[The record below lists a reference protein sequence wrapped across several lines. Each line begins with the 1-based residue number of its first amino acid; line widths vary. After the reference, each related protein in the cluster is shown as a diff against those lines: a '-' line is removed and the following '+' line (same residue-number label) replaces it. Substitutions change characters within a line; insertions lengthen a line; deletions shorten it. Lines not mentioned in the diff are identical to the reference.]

1 MINTF
6 GVIGG
11 DERMKYLAQSIAAD
25 GYPVCVCGLE
35 KLGTCRGA
43 AECDLPQLAAKSSVI
58 LLPLPATKDGLFLN
72 APYAEN
78 EIRLD
83 DDFARLFMHKT
94 VCGGM
99 LQRLTASSS
108 LWREIEPEDYY
119 RREEL
124 AVGNAIPTA
133 EGAVGIAI
141 REYPGTINGAKC
153 LITGFG
159 RIGKNLAI
167 ILRGMGAEVFCAAR
181 KKADLMQMRAFG
193 VQPLTYREI
202 SRRFDLIFNTVP
214 AKVLTSPVLMQQ
226 TRETLIIEL
235 ASAPGGID
243 AAAAH
248 ERGLRYIRA
257 PGLPAKYAPERAA
270 VILRDAVYAAAA
282 EPLPRLGLAVTGS
295 HCTFSRALEAFRPL
309 KRDYTL
315 VPILSGAAAGTDT
328 RFFAASAFRAEL
340 EAFCGREAVDTFV
353 KAEPLGT
360 AQRLDALLVA
370 PCTGNTL
377 AKLARGVTDT
387 AVTMACKAH
396 LRNGAPLILAIS
408 TNDGLSGSAES
419 IAALLQRKNVY
430 FVPFRQDAPHQ
441 KPFSLQSDFDL
452 LGETIKAAM
461 EGRQLQPVLL

>member
-1 MINTF
+1 MRFAITGTDARF
-6 GVIGG
+6 LPL
-11 DERMKYLAQSIAAD
+11 RKLLLAD
-25 GYPVCVCGLE
+25 GHEITDP
-35 KLGTCRGA
+35 A
-43 AECDLPQLAAKSSVI
+43 FADMVI
-58 LLPLPATKDGLFLN
+58 SPPWDPSAR
-72 APYAEN
+72 YA
-78 EIRLD
+78 
-83 DDFARLFMHKT
+83 
-94 VCGGM
+94 
-99 LQRLTASSS
+99 
-108 LWREIEPEDYY
+108 
-119 RREEL
+119 RREEYQI
-124 AVGNAIPTA
+124 ANARLTA
-133 EGAVGIAI
+133 EGAVALLRPETGLSGAHILLLGYGRIARLLARELQKAGALVTAAARSGEQRAWAEAEGIEALPLDALSGALDRFDVI
-141 REYPGTINGAKC
+141 IGTI
-153 LITGFG
+153 
-159 RIGKNLAI
+159 
-167 ILRGMGAEVFCAAR
+167 
-181 KKADLMQMRAFG
+181 
-193 VQPLTYREI
+193 
-202 SRRFDLIFNTVP
+202 P
-214 AKVLTSPVLMQQ
+214 APVLTEPLLALVQKDAL
-226 TRETLIIEL
+226 LLEL

-340 EAFCGREAVDTFV
+340 EAFCGREAVDTIV

>member
-1 MINTF
+1 MRFAITGTDARF
-6 GVIGG
+6 LPL
-11 DERMKYLAQSIAAD
+11 RKLLLAD
-25 GYPVCVCGLE
+25 GHEITDPAFADMVVPPPWDPSARYAHLE
-35 KLGTCRGA
+35 EYQIA
-43 AECDLPQLAAKSSVI
+43 
-58 LLPLPATKDGLFLN
+58 N
-72 APYAEN
+72 
-78 EIRLD
+78 
-83 DDFARLFMHKT
+83 ARL
-94 VCGGM
+94 
-99 LQRLTASSS
+99 
-108 LWREIEPEDYY
+108 
-119 RREEL
+119 
-124 AVGNAIPTA
+124 TA
-133 EGAVGIAI
+133 EGAVALLRPETGLSGAHVLLLGYGRIARLLARELQKAGALVTAAARSAEQRAWAEAEGIEALPLDALSDALDRFDVI
-141 REYPGTINGAKC
+141 IGTI
-153 LITGFG
+153 
-159 RIGKNLAI
+159 
-167 ILRGMGAEVFCAAR
+167 
-181 KKADLMQMRAFG
+181 
-193 VQPLTYREI
+193 
-202 SRRFDLIFNTVP
+202 P
-214 AKVLTSPVLMQQ
+214 APVLTEPLLALVRKDAL
-226 TRETLIIEL
+226 LLEL

-315 VPILSGAAAGTDT
+315 VPILSGVAAGTDT

-340 EAFCGREAVDTFV
+340 EAFCGREAVDTIV

-370 PCTGNTL
+370 PCTGSTL

>member
-1 MINTF
+1 MRFAITGTDARF
-6 GVIGG
+6 PLL
-11 DERMKYLAQSIAAD
+11 RKLLLAD
-25 GYPVCVCGLE
+25 GHEITDP
-35 KLGTCRGA
+35 A
-43 AECDLPQLAAKSSVI
+43 SADMVI
-58 LLPLPATKDGLFLN
+58 SPPWDPSAR
-72 APYAEN
+72 YA
-78 EIRLD
+78 
-83 DDFARLFMHKT
+83 
-94 VCGGM
+94 
-99 LQRLTASSS
+99 
-108 LWREIEPEDYY
+108 
-119 RREEL
+119 RREEYQI
-124 AVGNAIPTA
+124 AIARLTA
-133 EGAVGIAI
+133 EGAIALLRPETGLSGAHI
-141 REYPGTINGAKC
+141 LLLGYGRIARLLARELQKAGALVTAAARSGEQRAWAEAENIEALPLDALSGALDRFDVIIGTI
-153 LITGFG
+153 
-159 RIGKNLAI
+159 
-167 ILRGMGAEVFCAAR
+167 
-181 KKADLMQMRAFG
+181 
-193 VQPLTYREI
+193 
-202 SRRFDLIFNTVP
+202 P
-214 AKVLTSPVLMQQ
+214 APVLTEPLLALVRKDAL
-226 TRETLIIEL
+226 LLEL

-340 EAFCGREAVDTFV
+340 EAFCGREAVDTIV

-441 KPFSLQSDFDL
+441 KSFSLQSDFDL

>member
-1 MINTF
+1 MRFAITGTDARF
-6 GVIGG
+6 LPL
-11 DERMKYLAQSIAAD
+11 RKLLLAD
-25 GYPVCVCGLE
+25 GHE
-35 KLGTCRGA
+35 IT
-43 AECDLPQLAAKSSVI
+43 D
-58 LLPLPATKDGLFLN
+58 PASADMIISPPWDPS
-72 APYAEN
+72 ARYA
-78 EIRLD
+78 
-83 DDFARLFMHKT
+83 
-94 VCGGM
+94 
-99 LQRLTASSS
+99 
-108 LWREIEPEDYY
+108 
-119 RREEL
+119 RREEYQI
-124 AVGNAIPTA
+124 AIARLTA
-133 EGAVGIAI
+133 EGAIALLRPETGLSGAHI
-141 REYPGTINGAKC
+141 LLLGYGRIARLLARELQKAGALVTAAARSGEQRAWAEAESIEALPLDALSGALDRFDVIIGTI
-153 LITGFG
+153 
-159 RIGKNLAI
+159 
-167 ILRGMGAEVFCAAR
+167 
-181 KKADLMQMRAFG
+181 
-193 VQPLTYREI
+193 
-202 SRRFDLIFNTVP
+202 P
-214 AKVLTSPVLMQQ
+214 APVLTEPLLALVRKDAL
-226 TRETLIIEL
+226 LLEL

-340 EAFCGREAVDTFV
+340 EAFCGREAVDTIV

-370 PCTGNTL
+370 PCTGSTL

>member
-1 MINTF
+1 MRFAITGTDARF
-6 GVIGG
+6 LPL
-11 DERMKYLAQSIAAD
+11 RKLLLAD
-25 GYPVCVCGLE
+25 GHEITDP
-35 KLGTCRGA
+35 TSA
-43 AECDLPQLAAKSSVI
+43 DMVI
-58 LLPLPATKDGLFLN
+58 SPPWDPSAR
-72 APYAEN
+72 YA
-78 EIRLD
+78 
-83 DDFARLFMHKT
+83 
-94 VCGGM
+94 
-99 LQRLTASSS
+99 
-108 LWREIEPEDYY
+108 
-119 RREEL
+119 RREEYQI
-124 AVGNAIPTA
+124 AIARLTA
-133 EGAVGIAI
+133 EGAIALLRPETGLSGAHILLLGYGRIARLLARELQKAGALVTAAARSGEQRAWAEAEGIEALPLDALSGALDRFDVI
-141 REYPGTINGAKC
+141 IGTI
-153 LITGFG
+153 
-159 RIGKNLAI
+159 
-167 ILRGMGAEVFCAAR
+167 
-181 KKADLMQMRAFG
+181 
-193 VQPLTYREI
+193 
-202 SRRFDLIFNTVP
+202 P
-214 AKVLTSPVLMQQ
+214 APVLTEPLLALVRKDAL
-226 TRETLIIEL
+226 LLEL

-340 EAFCGREAVDTFV
+340 EAFCGREAVDTIV

-370 PCTGNTL
+370 PCTGSTL

-452 LGETIKAAM
+452 LGEAIKAAM

>member
-1 MINTF
+1 MRFAITGTDARF
-6 GVIGG
+6 PLL
-11 DERMKYLAQSIAAD
+11 RKLLLAD
-25 GYPVCVCGLE
+25 GHE
-35 KLGTCRGA
+35 IT
-43 AECDLPQLAAKSSVI
+43 D
-58 LLPLPATKDGLFLN
+58 PAFADMVVPPPWDPS
-72 APYAEN
+72 ARYA
-78 EIRLD
+78 
-83 DDFARLFMHKT
+83 
-94 VCGGM
+94 
-99 LQRLTASSS
+99 
-108 LWREIEPEDYY
+108 
-119 RREEL
+119 RREEYQI
-124 AVGNAIPTA
+124 ANAQLTA
-133 EGAVGIAI
+133 EGAVALLRPETGLS
-141 REYPGTINGAKC
+141 GAHV
-153 LITGFG
+153 LLLGYG
-159 RIGKNLAI
+159 RIARLLARE
-167 ILRGMGAEVFCAAR
+167 LQKAGALVTAAAR
-181 KKADLMQMRAFG
+181 SGEQRAWAEAEG
-193 VQPLTYREI
+193 IEALPLDAL
-202 SRRFDLIFNTVP
+202 SDALDRFDVIISTIP
-214 AKVLTSPVLMQQ
+214 APVLTEPLLALVRKDAL
-226 TRETLIIEL
+226 LLEL

-282 EPLPRLGLAVTGS
+282 EPLPRLGVAVTGS

-340 EAFCGREAVDTFV
+340 EAFCGREAVATIV

-370 PCTGNTL
+370 PCTGSTL

-452 LGETIKAAM
+452 LGETIKAAI

>member
-1 MINTF
+1 MRFAITGTDARF
-6 GVIGG
+6 LPLQ
-11 DERMKYLAQSIAAD
+11 KLLLAD
-25 GYPVCVCGLE
+25 GHEITDP
-35 KLGTCRGA
+35 A
-43 AECDLPQLAAKSSVI
+43 SADMVI
-58 LLPLPATKDGLFLN
+58 SPPWDPSAR
-72 APYAEN
+72 YA
-78 EIRLD
+78 
-83 DDFARLFMHKT
+83 
-94 VCGGM
+94 
-99 LQRLTASSS
+99 
-108 LWREIEPEDYY
+108 
-119 RREEL
+119 RREEYQI
-124 AVGNAIPTA
+124 AIARLTA
-133 EGAVGIAI
+133 EGAIALLRPETGLSGAHILLLGYGRIARLLARELQKAGALVTAAARSGEQRAWAEAEGIEALPLDALSGALDRFDVI
-141 REYPGTINGAKC
+141 IGTI
-153 LITGFG
+153 
-159 RIGKNLAI
+159 
-167 ILRGMGAEVFCAAR
+167 
-181 KKADLMQMRAFG
+181 
-193 VQPLTYREI
+193 
-202 SRRFDLIFNTVP
+202 P
-214 AKVLTSPVLMQQ
+214 APVLTEPLLALVRKDAL
-226 TRETLIIEL
+226 LLEL

-340 EAFCGREAVDTFV
+340 EAFCGREAVDTIV

-370 PCTGNTL
+370 PCTGSTL

-452 LGETIKAAM
+452 LGEAIKAAM

>member
-1 MINTF
+1 MRFAITGTDARF
-6 GVIGG
+6 LPL
-11 DERMKYLAQSIAAD
+11 RKLLLAD
-25 GYPVCVCGLE
+25 GHEITDP
-35 KLGTCRGA
+35 A
-43 AECDLPQLAAKSSVI
+43 SADMVI
-58 LLPLPATKDGLFLN
+58 SPPWDPSAR
-72 APYAEN
+72 YA
-78 EIRLD
+78 
-83 DDFARLFMHKT
+83 
-94 VCGGM
+94 
-99 LQRLTASSS
+99 
-108 LWREIEPEDYY
+108 
-119 RREEL
+119 RREEYQI
-124 AVGNAIPTA
+124 AIARLTA
-133 EGAVGIAI
+133 EGAIALLRPETGLSGAHILLLGYGRVARLLARELQKAGALVTAAARSGEQRAWAEAEGIEALPLDALSGALDRFDVI
-141 REYPGTINGAKC
+141 IGTI
-153 LITGFG
+153 
-159 RIGKNLAI
+159 
-167 ILRGMGAEVFCAAR
+167 
-181 KKADLMQMRAFG
+181 
-193 VQPLTYREI
+193 
-202 SRRFDLIFNTVP
+202 P
-214 AKVLTSPVLMQQ
+214 APVLTEPLLALVRKDAL
-226 TRETLIIEL
+226 LLEL

-340 EAFCGREAVDTFV
+340 EAFCGREAVDTIV

-370 PCTGNTL
+370 PCTGSTL

-452 LGETIKAAM
+452 LGEAIKAAM

>member
-1 MINTF
+1 MRFAITGTDARF
-6 GVIGG
+6 LPL
-11 DERMKYLAQSIAAD
+11 RKLLLAD
-25 GYPVCVCGLE
+25 GHEITDP
-35 KLGTCRGA
+35 A
-43 AECDLPQLAAKSSVI
+43 SADMVI
-58 LLPLPATKDGLFLN
+58 SPPWDPSAR
-72 APYAEN
+72 YA
-78 EIRLD
+78 
-83 DDFARLFMHKT
+83 
-94 VCGGM
+94 
-99 LQRLTASSS
+99 
-108 LWREIEPEDYY
+108 
-119 RREEL
+119 RREEYQI
-124 AVGNAIPTA
+124 AIARLTA
-133 EGAVGIAI
+133 EGAIALLRSETGLSGAHILLLGYGRIARLLARELQKAGALVTAAARSGEQRAWAEAEGIEALPLDALSGALDRFDVI
-141 REYPGTINGAKC
+141 IGTI
-153 LITGFG
+153 
-159 RIGKNLAI
+159 
-167 ILRGMGAEVFCAAR
+167 
-181 KKADLMQMRAFG
+181 
-193 VQPLTYREI
+193 
-202 SRRFDLIFNTVP
+202 P
-214 AKVLTSPVLMQQ
+214 APVLTEPLLALVRKDAL
-226 TRETLIIEL
+226 LLEL

-309 KRDYTL
+309 QRDYTL

-340 EAFCGREAVDTFV
+340 EAFCGREAVDTIV

>member
-1 MINTF
+1 MRFAITGTDARF
-6 GVIGG
+6 PLL
-11 DERMKYLAQSIAAD
+11 RKLLLAD
-25 GYPVCVCGLE
+25 GHE
-35 KLGTCRGA
+35 IT
-43 AECDLPQLAAKSSVI
+43 D
-58 LLPLPATKDGLFLN
+58 PAFADMVVPPPWDPS
-72 APYAEN
+72 ARYA
-78 EIRLD
+78 
-83 DDFARLFMHKT
+83 
-94 VCGGM
+94 
-99 LQRLTASSS
+99 
-108 LWREIEPEDYY
+108 
-119 RREEL
+119 RREEYQI
-124 AVGNAIPTA
+124 AIARLTA
-133 EGAVGIAI
+133 EGAIALLRPETGLSGAHILLLGYGRIARLLARELQKAGALVTAAARSGEQRAWAEAEGIEALPLDALSGALDRFDVI
-141 REYPGTINGAKC
+141 IGTISA
-153 LITGFG
+153 
-159 RIGKNLAI
+159 
-167 ILRGMGAEVFCAAR
+167 
-181 KKADLMQMRAFG
+181 
-193 VQPLTYREI
+193 P
-202 SRRFDLIFNTVP
+202 
-214 AKVLTSPVLMQQ
+214 VLTEPLLALVRKDAL
-226 TRETLIIEL
+226 LLEL

-340 EAFCGREAVDTFV
+340 EAFCGREAVDTIV

-370 PCTGNTL
+370 PCTGSTL

>member
-1 MINTF
+1 MRFAITGTDARF
-6 GVIGG
+6 LPL
-11 DERMKYLAQSIAAD
+11 RKLLLAD
-25 GYPVCVCGLE
+25 GHEITDP
-35 KLGTCRGA
+35 A
-43 AECDLPQLAAKSSVI
+43 SADMVI
-58 LLPLPATKDGLFLN
+58 SPPWDPSAR
-72 APYAEN
+72 YA
-78 EIRLD
+78 
-83 DDFARLFMHKT
+83 
-94 VCGGM
+94 
-99 LQRLTASSS
+99 
-108 LWREIEPEDYY
+108 
-119 RREEL
+119 RREEYQI
-124 AVGNAIPTA
+124 AIARLTA
-133 EGAVGIAI
+133 EGAIALLRPETGLSGAHILLLGYGRIARLLARELQKTGALVTAAARSGEQRAWAEAEGIEALPLDALSGALDRFDVI
-141 REYPGTINGAKC
+141 IGTI
-153 LITGFG
+153 
-159 RIGKNLAI
+159 
-167 ILRGMGAEVFCAAR
+167 
-181 KKADLMQMRAFG
+181 
-193 VQPLTYREI
+193 
-202 SRRFDLIFNTVP
+202 P
-214 AKVLTSPVLMQQ
+214 APVLTEPLLALVRKDAL
-226 TRETLIIEL
+226 LLEL

-340 EAFCGREAVDTFV
+340 EAFCGREAVGTIV

-370 PCTGNTL
+370 PCTGSTL

-430 FVPFRQDAPHQ
+430 FVPFRQDAPHP

>member
-1 MINTF
+1 MRFAITGTDARF
-6 GVIGG
+6 LPL
-11 DERMKYLAQSIAAD
+11 RKLLLAD
-25 GYPVCVCGLE
+25 GHEITDP
-35 KLGTCRGA
+35 A
-43 AECDLPQLAAKSSVI
+43 SADMVI
-58 LLPLPATKDGLFLN
+58 SPPWDPSAR
-72 APYAEN
+72 YA
-78 EIRLD
+78 
-83 DDFARLFMHKT
+83 
-94 VCGGM
+94 
-99 LQRLTASSS
+99 
-108 LWREIEPEDYY
+108 
-119 RREEL
+119 RREEYQI
-124 AVGNAIPTA
+124 AIARLTA
-133 EGAVGIAI
+133 EGAIALLRPETGLSGAHILLLGYGRIARLLARELQKAGALVTAAARSGEQRAWAEAEGIEALPLDALSGALDRFDVI
-141 REYPGTINGAKC
+141 IGTI
-153 LITGFG
+153 
-159 RIGKNLAI
+159 
-167 ILRGMGAEVFCAAR
+167 
-181 KKADLMQMRAFG
+181 
-193 VQPLTYREI
+193 
-202 SRRFDLIFNTVP
+202 P
-214 AKVLTSPVLMQQ
+214 APVLTEPLLALVRKDAL
-226 TRETLIIEL
+226 LLEL

-309 KRDYTL
+309 QRDYTL

-328 RFFAASAFRAEL
+328 RFFAASAFRTEL
-340 EAFCGREAVDTFV
+340 EAFCGREAVDTVV

-370 PCTGNTL
+370 PCTGSTL

>member
-1 MINTF
+1 MRFAITGTDARF
-6 GVIGG
+6 LPL
-11 DERMKYLAQSIAAD
+11 RKLLLAD
-25 GYPVCVCGLE
+25 GHEITDPASADMVISPPWDPSARYAHLE
-35 KLGTCRGA
+35 EYQIA
-43 AECDLPQLAAKSSVI
+43 NAQL
-58 LLPLPATKDGLFLN
+58 
-72 APYAEN
+72 
-78 EIRLD
+78 
-83 DDFARLFMHKT
+83 
-94 VCGGM
+94 
-99 LQRLTASSS
+99 
-108 LWREIEPEDYY
+108 
-119 RREEL
+119 
-124 AVGNAIPTA
+124 TA
-133 EGAVGIAI
+133 EGAVALLRPETGLSGAHVLLLGYGRIARLLA
-141 REYPGTINGAKC
+141 RELQKAGALVTAAARSGEQRSWAEAESIEALPLDALSGALDRFDVIIGTI
-153 LITGFG
+153 
-159 RIGKNLAI
+159 
-167 ILRGMGAEVFCAAR
+167 
-181 KKADLMQMRAFG
+181 
-193 VQPLTYREI
+193 
-202 SRRFDLIFNTVP
+202 P
-214 AKVLTSPVLMQQ
+214 APVLTEPLLALVRKDAL
-226 TRETLIIEL
+226 LLEL

-340 EAFCGREAVDTFV
+340 EAFCGREAVDTIV

-370 PCTGNTL
+370 PCTGSTL

-419 IAALLQRKNVY
+419 IAALLQRKSVY

>member
-1 MINTF
+1 MRFAITGTDARF
-6 GVIGG
+6 LPL
-11 DERMKYLAQSIAAD
+11 RKLLLAD
-25 GYPVCVCGLE
+25 GHEIADP
-35 KLGTCRGA
+35 A
-43 AECDLPQLAAKSSVI
+43 SADMVI
-58 LLPLPATKDGLFLN
+58 SPPWDPSAR
-72 APYAEN
+72 YA
-78 EIRLD
+78 
-83 DDFARLFMHKT
+83 
-94 VCGGM
+94 
-99 LQRLTASSS
+99 
-108 LWREIEPEDYY
+108 
-119 RREEL
+119 RREEYQI
-124 AVGNAIPTA
+124 AIARLTA
-133 EGAVGIAI
+133 EGAIALLRPETGLSGAHILLLGYGRIARLLARELQKAGALVTAAARSGEQRAWAEAEGIEALPLDALSGALDRFDVI
-141 REYPGTINGAKC
+141 IGTI
-153 LITGFG
+153 
-159 RIGKNLAI
+159 
-167 ILRGMGAEVFCAAR
+167 
-181 KKADLMQMRAFG
+181 
-193 VQPLTYREI
+193 
-202 SRRFDLIFNTVP
+202 P
-214 AKVLTSPVLMQQ
+214 APVLTEPLLALVRKDAL
-226 TRETLIIEL
+226 LLEL

-340 EAFCGREAVDTFV
+340 EAYCCREAVDTIV

>member
-1 MINTF
+1 MRFAITGTDARF
-6 GVIGG
+6 LPL
-11 DERMKYLAQSIAAD
+11 RKLLLAD
-25 GYPVCVCGLE
+25 GHEITDPASADMVISPPWDPSARYAHLE
-35 KLGTCRGA
+35 EYQIA
-43 AECDLPQLAAKSSVI
+43 NAQL
-58 LLPLPATKDGLFLN
+58 
-72 APYAEN
+72 
-78 EIRLD
+78 
-83 DDFARLFMHKT
+83 
-94 VCGGM
+94 
-99 LQRLTASSS
+99 
-108 LWREIEPEDYY
+108 
-119 RREEL
+119 
-124 AVGNAIPTA
+124 TA
-133 EGAVGIAI
+133 EGAIALLRPETGLSGAHILLLGYGRIARLLARELQKAGALVTAAARSGEQRAWAEAEGIEALPLDALSGALDRFDVI
-141 REYPGTINGAKC
+141 IGTI
-153 LITGFG
+153 
-159 RIGKNLAI
+159 
-167 ILRGMGAEVFCAAR
+167 
-181 KKADLMQMRAFG
+181 
-193 VQPLTYREI
+193 
-202 SRRFDLIFNTVP
+202 P
-214 AKVLTSPVLMQQ
+214 APVLTEPLLALVRKDAL
-226 TRETLIIEL
+226 LLEL

-315 VPILSGAAAGTDT
+315 VPILSGAAVGTDT

-340 EAFCGREAVDTFV
+340 EAFCGREAVDTIV

-370 PCTGNTL
+370 PCTGSTL

-387 AVTMACKAH
+387 VVTMACKAH

>member
-1 MINTF
+1 MRFAITGTDARF
-6 GVIGG
+6 TPL
-11 DERMKYLAQSIAAD
+11 RKLLLAD
-25 GYPVCVCGLE
+25 GHEITDP
-35 KLGTCRGA
+35 A
-43 AECDLPQLAAKSSVI
+43 SADMVI
-58 LLPLPATKDGLFLN
+58 SPPWDPSAR
-72 APYAEN
+72 YA
-78 EIRLD
+78 
-83 DDFARLFMHKT
+83 
-94 VCGGM
+94 
-99 LQRLTASSS
+99 
-108 LWREIEPEDYY
+108 
-119 RREEL
+119 RREEYQI
-124 AVGNAIPTA
+124 AIARLTA
-133 EGAVGIAI
+133 EGAIALLRPETGLSGAHILLLGYGRIARLLARELQKAGALVTAAARSGEQRAWAEAEGIEALPLDALSGALDRFDVI
-141 REYPGTINGAKC
+141 IGTI
-153 LITGFG
+153 
-159 RIGKNLAI
+159 
-167 ILRGMGAEVFCAAR
+167 
-181 KKADLMQMRAFG
+181 
-193 VQPLTYREI
+193 
-202 SRRFDLIFNTVP
+202 P
-214 AKVLTSPVLMQQ
+214 APVLTEPLLALVRKDAL
-226 TRETLIIEL
+226 LLEL

-340 EAFCGREAVDTFV
+340 EAFCGREAVDTIV

-370 PCTGNTL
+370 PCTGSTL

-452 LGETIKAAM
+452 LGEAIKAAM

>member
-1 MINTF
+1 MRFAITGTDARF
-6 GVIGG
+6 LPL
-11 DERMKYLAQSIAAD
+11 RKLLLAD
-25 GYPVCVCGLE
+25 GHEITDP
-35 KLGTCRGA
+35 A
-43 AECDLPQLAAKSSVI
+43 SADMVI
-58 LLPLPATKDGLFLN
+58 SPPWDPSAR
-72 APYAEN
+72 YA
-78 EIRLD
+78 
-83 DDFARLFMHKT
+83 
-94 VCGGM
+94 
-99 LQRLTASSS
+99 
-108 LWREIEPEDYY
+108 
-119 RREEL
+119 RREEYQI
-124 AVGNAIPTA
+124 AIARLTA
-133 EGAVGIAI
+133 EGAIALLRPETGLSGAHILLLGYGRIARLLARELQKAGALVTAAARSGEQRAWAEAEGIEALPLDALSGALDRFDVI
-141 REYPGTINGAKC
+141 IGTI
-153 LITGFG
+153 
-159 RIGKNLAI
+159 
-167 ILRGMGAEVFCAAR
+167 
-181 KKADLMQMRAFG
+181 
-193 VQPLTYREI
+193 
-202 SRRFDLIFNTVP
+202 P
-214 AKVLTSPVLMQQ
+214 APVLTEPLLALVRKDAL
-226 TRETLIIEL
+226 LLEL

-340 EAFCGREAVDTFV
+340 EAFCGREAVDTIV

-370 PCTGNTL
+370 PCTGSTL

-452 LGETIKAAM
+452 LGETVKAALQ
-461 EGRQLQPVLL
+461 GRQLQPVLL

>member
-1 MINTF
+1 MRFAITGTDARF
-6 GVIGG
+6 LPL
-11 DERMKYLAQSIAAD
+11 RKLLLAD
-25 GYPVCVCGLE
+25 GHEITDP
-35 KLGTCRGA
+35 A
-43 AECDLPQLAAKSSVI
+43 SADMVI
-58 LLPLPATKDGLFLN
+58 SPPWDPSAR
-72 APYAEN
+72 YA
-78 EIRLD
+78 
-83 DDFARLFMHKT
+83 
-94 VCGGM
+94 
-99 LQRLTASSS
+99 
-108 LWREIEPEDYY
+108 
-119 RREEL
+119 RREEYQI
-124 AVGNAIPTA
+124 AIARLTA
-133 EGAVGIAI
+133 EGAIALL
-141 REYPGTINGAKC
+141 RPETGLSGAHI
-153 LITGFG
+153 LLLGYG
-159 RIGKNLAI
+159 RIARLLARE
-167 ILRGMGAEVFCAAR
+167 LQKAGALVTAAAR
-181 KKADLMQMRAFG
+181 SGEQRAWAEAEG
-193 VQPLTYREI
+193 IEALPLD
-202 SRRFDLIFNTVP
+202 RFDVISGPIP
-214 AKVLTSPVLMQQ
+214 APVLTEPLLA
-226 TRETLIIEL
+226 RGRKAALLLEL

-340 EAFCGREAVDTFV
+340 EAFCGREAVDTIV

-370 PCTGNTL
+370 PCTGSTL

>member
-1 MINTF
+1 MRFAITGTDARF
-6 GVIGG
+6 LPL
-11 DERMKYLAQSIAAD
+11 RKLLLAD
-25 GYPVCVCGLE
+25 GHEITDPASADMVISPPWDPSARYAHLE
-35 KLGTCRGA
+35 EYQIA
-43 AECDLPQLAAKSSVI
+43 NAQL
-58 LLPLPATKDGLFLN
+58 
-72 APYAEN
+72 
-78 EIRLD
+78 
-83 DDFARLFMHKT
+83 
-94 VCGGM
+94 
-99 LQRLTASSS
+99 
-108 LWREIEPEDYY
+108 
-119 RREEL
+119 
-124 AVGNAIPTA
+124 TA
-133 EGAVGIAI
+133 EGAVALLRPETGLSGAHVLLLGYGRIARLLARELQKAGALVTAAARSGEQRAWAEAEGIEALPLDALSGALDRFDVI
-141 REYPGTINGAKC
+141 IGTI
-153 LITGFG
+153 
-159 RIGKNLAI
+159 
-167 ILRGMGAEVFCAAR
+167 
-181 KKADLMQMRAFG
+181 
-193 VQPLTYREI
+193 
-202 SRRFDLIFNTVP
+202 P
-214 AKVLTSPVLMQQ
+214 APVLTEPLLALVRKDAL
-226 TRETLIIEL
+226 LLEL

-340 EAFCGREAVDTFV
+340 EAFCGREAVDTIV

-408 TNDGLSGSAES
+408 TNDALSGSAES

>member
-1 MINTF
+1 MRFAITGTDARF
-6 GVIGG
+6 LPL
-11 DERMKYLAQSIAAD
+11 RKLLLAD
-25 GYPVCVCGLE
+25 GHEITDP
-35 KLGTCRGA
+35 A
-43 AECDLPQLAAKSSVI
+43 SADMVI
-58 LLPLPATKDGLFLN
+58 SPPWDPSAR
-72 APYAEN
+72 YA
-78 EIRLD
+78 
-83 DDFARLFMHKT
+83 
-94 VCGGM
+94 
-99 LQRLTASSS
+99 
-108 LWREIEPEDYY
+108 
-119 RREEL
+119 RREEYQI
-124 AVGNAIPTA
+124 AIARLTA
-133 EGAVGIAI
+133 EGAIALLRPETGLSGAHI
-141 REYPGTINGAKC
+141 LLLGYGRIARLLARELQKAGALVTAAARSGEQRAWAEAESIEALPLDALSGALDRFDVIIGTI
-153 LITGFG
+153 
-159 RIGKNLAI
+159 
-167 ILRGMGAEVFCAAR
+167 
-181 KKADLMQMRAFG
+181 
-193 VQPLTYREI
+193 
-202 SRRFDLIFNTVP
+202 P
-214 AKVLTSPVLMQQ
+214 APVLTEPLLALVRKDAL
-226 TRETLIIEL
+226 LLEL

-340 EAFCGREAVDTFV
+340 EAFCGREAVDAIV

-370 PCTGNTL
+370 PCTGSTL

>member
-1 MINTF
+1 MRFAITGTDARF
-6 GVIGG
+6 LPLQ
-11 DERMKYLAQSIAAD
+11 KLLLAD
-25 GYPVCVCGLE
+25 GHEITDP
-35 KLGTCRGA
+35 A
-43 AECDLPQLAAKSSVI
+43 SADMVI
-58 LLPLPATKDGLFLN
+58 SPPWDPSAR
-72 APYAEN
+72 YA
-78 EIRLD
+78 
-83 DDFARLFMHKT
+83 
-94 VCGGM
+94 
-99 LQRLTASSS
+99 
-108 LWREIEPEDYY
+108 
-119 RREEL
+119 RREEYQI
-124 AVGNAIPTA
+124 AIARLTA
-133 EGAVGIAI
+133 EGAIALLRPETGLSGAHILLLGYGRIARLLARELQKAGALVTAAARSGEQRAWAEAEGIEALPLDALSGALDRFDVI
-141 REYPGTINGAKC
+141 IGTI
-153 LITGFG
+153 
-159 RIGKNLAI
+159 
-167 ILRGMGAEVFCAAR
+167 
-181 KKADLMQMRAFG
+181 
-193 VQPLTYREI
+193 
-202 SRRFDLIFNTVP
+202 P
-214 AKVLTSPVLMQQ
+214 APVLTEPLLALVRKDAL
-226 TRETLIIEL
+226 LLEL

-328 RFFAASAFRAEL
+328 RFFAASAFRAEF
-340 EAFCGREAVDTFV
+340 EAFCGREAVDTIV

-370 PCTGNTL
+370 PCTGSTL

-452 LGETIKAAM
+452 LGEAIKAAM

>member
-1 MINTF
+1 MRFAITGTDARF
-6 GVIGG
+6 LPL
-11 DERMKYLAQSIAAD
+11 RKLLLAD
-25 GYPVCVCGLE
+25 GHEITDP
-35 KLGTCRGA
+35 A
-43 AECDLPQLAAKSSVI
+43 FADMVI
-58 LLPLPATKDGLFLN
+58 SPPWDPSAR
-72 APYAEN
+72 YA
-78 EIRLD
+78 
-83 DDFARLFMHKT
+83 
-94 VCGGM
+94 
-99 LQRLTASSS
+99 
-108 LWREIEPEDYY
+108 
-119 RREEL
+119 RREEYQI
-124 AVGNAIPTA
+124 ANAQLTA
-133 EGAVGIAI
+133 EGAVALLRPETGLSGAHILLLGYGRIARLLARELQKAGALVTAAARSGEQRAWAEAEGIEALPLDALSGALDRFDVI
-141 REYPGTINGAKC
+141 IGTI
-153 LITGFG
+153 
-159 RIGKNLAI
+159 
-167 ILRGMGAEVFCAAR
+167 
-181 KKADLMQMRAFG
+181 
-193 VQPLTYREI
+193 
-202 SRRFDLIFNTVP
+202 P
-214 AKVLTSPVLMQQ
+214 APVLTEPLLALVRKDAL
-226 TRETLIIEL
+226 LLEL

-340 EAFCGREAVDTFV
+340 EAFCGREAVDTIV

-370 PCTGNTL
+370 PCTGSTL

>member
-1 MINTF
+1 MRFAITGTDARF
-6 GVIGG
+6 LPL
-11 DERMKYLAQSIAAD
+11 RKLLLAD
-25 GYPVCVCGLE
+25 GHEITDP
-35 KLGTCRGA
+35 A
-43 AECDLPQLAAKSSVI
+43 SADMVI
-58 LLPLPATKDGLFLN
+58 SPPWDPSAR
-72 APYAEN
+72 YA
-78 EIRLD
+78 
-83 DDFARLFMHKT
+83 
-94 VCGGM
+94 
-99 LQRLTASSS
+99 
-108 LWREIEPEDYY
+108 
-119 RREEL
+119 RREEYQI
-124 AVGNAIPTA
+124 AIARLTA
-133 EGAVGIAI
+133 EGAIALLRPETGLSGAHILLLGYGRIARLLARELQKAGALVTAAARSGEQRAWAEAEGIEALPLDALSGALDRFDVI
-141 REYPGTINGAKC
+141 IGTI
-153 LITGFG
+153 
-159 RIGKNLAI
+159 
-167 ILRGMGAEVFCAAR
+167 
-181 KKADLMQMRAFG
+181 
-193 VQPLTYREI
+193 
-202 SRRFDLIFNTVP
+202 P
-214 AKVLTSPVLMQQ
+214 APVLTEPLLALVRKDAL
-226 TRETLIIEL
+226 LLEL

-340 EAFCGREAVDTFV
+340 EAFCGREVVDTIV

-370 PCTGNTL
+370 PCTGSTL

>member
-1 MINTF
+1 MRFAITGTDARF
-6 GVIGG
+6 LPL
-11 DERMKYLAQSIAAD
+11 RKLLLAD
-25 GYPVCVCGLE
+25 GHEITDP
-35 KLGTCRGA
+35 A
-43 AECDLPQLAAKSSVI
+43 SADMVI
-58 LLPLPATKDGLFLN
+58 SPPWDPSAR
-72 APYAEN
+72 YA
-78 EIRLD
+78 
-83 DDFARLFMHKT
+83 
-94 VCGGM
+94 
-99 LQRLTASSS
+99 
-108 LWREIEPEDYY
+108 
-119 RREEL
+119 RREEYQI
-124 AVGNAIPTA
+124 AIARLTA
-133 EGAVGIAI
+133 EGAIALLRPETGLSGAHILLLGYGRIARLLARELQKAGALVTAAARSGEQRAWAEAEGIEALPLDALSGALDRFDAI
-141 REYPGTINGAKC
+141 IGTI
-153 LITGFG
+153 
-159 RIGKNLAI
+159 
-167 ILRGMGAEVFCAAR
+167 
-181 KKADLMQMRAFG
+181 
-193 VQPLTYREI
+193 
-202 SRRFDLIFNTVP
+202 P
-214 AKVLTSPVLMQQ
+214 APVLTEPLLALVRKDAL
-226 TRETLIIEL
+226 LLEL

-340 EAFCGREAVDTFV
+340 EAFCGREAVDTIV

-370 PCTGNTL
+370 PCTGSTL

>member
-1 MINTF
+1 MRFAITGTDARF
-6 GVIGG
+6 LPL
-11 DERMKYLAQSIAAD
+11 RKLLLAD
-25 GYPVCVCGLE
+25 GHEITDP
-35 KLGTCRGA
+35 A
-43 AECDLPQLAAKSSVI
+43 SADMVI
-58 LLPLPATKDGLFLN
+58 SPPWDPSAR
-72 APYAEN
+72 YA
-78 EIRLD
+78 
-83 DDFARLFMHKT
+83 
-94 VCGGM
+94 
-99 LQRLTASSS
+99 
-108 LWREIEPEDYY
+108 
-119 RREEL
+119 RREEYQI
-124 AVGNAIPTA
+124 AIARLTA
-133 EGAVGIAI
+133 EGAIALLRPETGLSGAHILLLGYGRIARLLARELQKAGALVTAAARSGEQRAWAGAEGIEALPLDALSGALDRFDVI
-141 REYPGTINGAKC
+141 IGTI
-153 LITGFG
+153 
-159 RIGKNLAI
+159 
-167 ILRGMGAEVFCAAR
+167 
-181 KKADLMQMRAFG
+181 
-193 VQPLTYREI
+193 
-202 SRRFDLIFNTVP
+202 P
-214 AKVLTSPVLMQQ
+214 APVLTEPLLALVRKDAL
-226 TRETLIIEL
+226 LLEL

-315 VPILSGAAAGTDT
+315 VPILSGAAARTDT

-340 EAFCGREAVDTFV
+340 EAFCGREAVDTIV

>member
-1 MINTF
+1 MRFAITGTDARF
-6 GVIGG
+6 LPL
-11 DERMKYLAQSIAAD
+11 RKLLLAD
-25 GYPVCVCGLE
+25 GHEITDP
-35 KLGTCRGA
+35 A
-43 AECDLPQLAAKSSVI
+43 SADMVI
-58 LLPLPATKDGLFLN
+58 SPPWDPSAR
-72 APYAEN
+72 YA
-78 EIRLD
+78 
-83 DDFARLFMHKT
+83 
-94 VCGGM
+94 
-99 LQRLTASSS
+99 
-108 LWREIEPEDYY
+108 
-119 RREEL
+119 RREEYQI
-124 AVGNAIPTA
+124 AIARLTA
-133 EGAVGIAI
+133 EGAIALLRPETGLSGAHILLLGYGRIARLLARELQKAGALVTAAARSGEQRAWAEAEGIEALPLDALSGALDRFDVI
-141 REYPGTINGAKC
+141 IGTI
-153 LITGFG
+153 
-159 RIGKNLAI
+159 
-167 ILRGMGAEVFCAAR
+167 
-181 KKADLMQMRAFG
+181 
-193 VQPLTYREI
+193 
-202 SRRFDLIFNTVP
+202 P
-214 AKVLTSPVLMQQ
+214 APVLTEPLLALVRKDAL
-226 TRETLIIEL
+226 LLEL

-315 VPILSGAAAGTDT
+315 VPILSGVAAGTDT

-340 EAFCGREAVDTFV
+340 EAFCGREAVDTIV

-370 PCTGNTL
+370 PCTGSTL

-430 FVPFRQDAPHQ
+430 FVPFRQDDPAK
-441 KPFSLQSDFDL
+441 KPTSLVADFTRIPD
-452 LGETIKAAM
+452 TIDAAI
-461 EGRQLQPVLL
+461 EGRQLQPLLLAAGC

>member
-1 MINTF
+1 MRFAITGTDARF
-6 GVIGG
+6 LPL
-11 DERMKYLAQSIAAD
+11 RKLLLAD
-25 GYPVCVCGLE
+25 GHEITDP
-35 KLGTCRGA
+35 A
-43 AECDLPQLAAKSSVI
+43 SADMVI
-58 LLPLPATKDGLFLN
+58 SPPWDPSAR
-72 APYAEN
+72 YA
-78 EIRLD
+78 
-83 DDFARLFMHKT
+83 
-94 VCGGM
+94 
-99 LQRLTASSS
+99 
-108 LWREIEPEDYY
+108 
-119 RREEL
+119 RREEYQI
-124 AVGNAIPTA
+124 AIARLTA
-133 EGAVGIAI
+133 EGAIALLRPETGLSGAHILLLGYGRIARLLARELQKAGALVTAAARSGEQRAWAEAEGIEALPLDALSGALDRFDVI
-141 REYPGTINGAKC
+141 IGTI
-153 LITGFG
+153 
-159 RIGKNLAI
+159 
-167 ILRGMGAEVFCAAR
+167 
-181 KKADLMQMRAFG
+181 
-193 VQPLTYREI
+193 
-202 SRRFDLIFNTVP
+202 P
-214 AKVLTSPVLMQQ
+214 APVLTEPLLALVRKDVL
-226 TRETLIIEL
+226 LLEL

-340 EAFCGREAVDTFV
+340 EAFCGREAVDTIV

>member
-1 MINTF
+1 MRFAITGTDARF
-6 GVIGG
+6 LPL
-11 DERMKYLAQSIAAD
+11 RKLLLAD
-25 GYPVCVCGLE
+25 GHEITDP
-35 KLGTCRGA
+35 A
-43 AECDLPQLAAKSSVI
+43 SADMVI
-58 LLPLPATKDGLFLN
+58 SPPWDPSAR
-72 APYAEN
+72 YA
-78 EIRLD
+78 
-83 DDFARLFMHKT
+83 
-94 VCGGM
+94 
-99 LQRLTASSS
+99 
-108 LWREIEPEDYY
+108 
-119 RREEL
+119 RREEYQI
-124 AVGNAIPTA
+124 AIARLTA
-133 EGAVGIAI
+133 EGAIALLRPETGLSGAHILLLGYGRIARLLARELQKAGALVTAAARSGEQRAWAEAEGIEALPLDALSGALDRFDVI
-141 REYPGTINGAKC
+141 IGTI
-153 LITGFG
+153 
-159 RIGKNLAI
+159 
-167 ILRGMGAEVFCAAR
+167 
-181 KKADLMQMRAFG
+181 
-193 VQPLTYREI
+193 
-202 SRRFDLIFNTVP
+202 P
-214 AKVLTSPVLMQQ
+214 APVLTEPLLALVRKDAL
-226 TRETLIIEL
+226 LLEL

-340 EAFCGREAVDTFV
+340 EAFCGREAVDTIV

-396 LRNGAPLILAIS
+396 LRNGASLILAIS

>member
-1 MINTF
+1 MRFAITGTDARF
-6 GVIGG
+6 LPL
-11 DERMKYLAQSIAAD
+11 RKLLLAD
-25 GYPVCVCGLE
+25 GHEITDP
-35 KLGTCRGA
+35 A
-43 AECDLPQLAAKSSVI
+43 SADMVI
-58 LLPLPATKDGLFLN
+58 SPPWDPSAR
-72 APYAEN
+72 YA
-78 EIRLD
+78 
-83 DDFARLFMHKT
+83 
-94 VCGGM
+94 
-99 LQRLTASSS
+99 
-108 LWREIEPEDYY
+108 
-119 RREEL
+119 RREEYQI
-124 AVGNAIPTA
+124 AIARLTA
-133 EGAVGIAI
+133 EGAIALLRPETGLSGAHILLLGYGRIARLLARELQKAGALVTAAARSGEQRAWAEAEGIEALPLDALSGALDRFDVI
-141 REYPGTINGAKC
+141 IGTI
-153 LITGFG
+153 
-159 RIGKNLAI
+159 
-167 ILRGMGAEVFCAAR
+167 
-181 KKADLMQMRAFG
+181 
-193 VQPLTYREI
+193 
-202 SRRFDLIFNTVP
+202 P
-214 AKVLTSPVLMQQ
+214 APVLTEPLLALVRKDAL
-226 TRETLIIEL
+226 LLEL

-340 EAFCGREAVDTFV
+340 EAFCGREAVDTIV

-452 LGETIKAAM
+452 LGETTKAAM

>member
-1 MINTF
+1 MRFAITGTDARF
-6 GVIGG
+6 LPL
-11 DERMKYLAQSIAAD
+11 RKLLLAD
-25 GYPVCVCGLE
+25 GHEITDPASADMVISPPWDPSARYAHLE
-35 KLGTCRGA
+35 EYQIA
-43 AECDLPQLAAKSSVI
+43 NAQL
-58 LLPLPATKDGLFLN
+58 
-72 APYAEN
+72 
-78 EIRLD
+78 
-83 DDFARLFMHKT
+83 
-94 VCGGM
+94 
-99 LQRLTASSS
+99 
-108 LWREIEPEDYY
+108 
-119 RREEL
+119 
-124 AVGNAIPTA
+124 TA
-133 EGAVGIAI
+133 EGAVALLRPETGLSGAHVLLLGYGRIARLLARELQKAGALVTAAARSGEQRAWAEAEGIEALPLDALSGALDRFDVI
-141 REYPGTINGAKC
+141 IGTI
-153 LITGFG
+153 
-159 RIGKNLAI
+159 
-167 ILRGMGAEVFCAAR
+167 
-181 KKADLMQMRAFG
+181 
-193 VQPLTYREI
+193 
-202 SRRFDLIFNTVP
+202 P
-214 AKVLTSPVLMQQ
+214 APVLTEPLLALVRKDAL
-226 TRETLIIEL
+226 LLEL

-340 EAFCGREAVDTFV
+340 EAFCGREAVDTIV

-370 PCTGNTL
+370 PCTGSTL

-419 IAALLQRKNVY
+419 IAALLQRKNIY

>member
-1 MINTF
+1 MRFAIT
-6 GVIGG
+6 
-11 DERMKYLAQSIAAD
+11 
-25 GYPVCVCGLE
+25 
-35 KLGTCRGA
+35 GTDARF
-43 AECDLPQLAAKSSVI
+43 
-58 LLPLPATKDGLFLN
+58 LPLRKLLLTDGHEITDPASADMVISPPWDPS
-72 APYAEN
+72 ARYA
-78 EIRLD
+78 
-83 DDFARLFMHKT
+83 
-94 VCGGM
+94 
-99 LQRLTASSS
+99 
-108 LWREIEPEDYY
+108 
-119 RREEL
+119 RREEYQI
-124 AVGNAIPTA
+124 AIARLTA
-133 EGAVGIAI
+133 EGAIALLRPETGLSGAHILLLGYGRIARLLARELQKAGALVTAAARSGEQRAWAEAEGIEALPLDALSGALDRFDVI
-141 REYPGTINGAKC
+141 IGTI
-153 LITGFG
+153 
-159 RIGKNLAI
+159 
-167 ILRGMGAEVFCAAR
+167 
-181 KKADLMQMRAFG
+181 
-193 VQPLTYREI
+193 
-202 SRRFDLIFNTVP
+202 P
-214 AKVLTSPVLMQQ
+214 APVLTEPLLALVRKDAL
-226 TRETLIIEL
+226 LLEL

-340 EAFCGREAVDTFV
+340 EAFCGREAVDTIV

-370 PCTGNTL
+370 PCTGSTL

>member
-1 MINTF
+1 MRFDITGTDARF
-6 GVIGG
+6 LPL
-11 DERMKYLAQSIAAD
+11 RKLLLAD
-25 GYPVCVCGLE
+25 GHEITDP
-35 KLGTCRGA
+35 A
-43 AECDLPQLAAKSSVI
+43 SADMVI
-58 LLPLPATKDGLFLN
+58 SPPWDPSAR
-72 APYAEN
+72 YA
-78 EIRLD
+78 
-83 DDFARLFMHKT
+83 
-94 VCGGM
+94 
-99 LQRLTASSS
+99 
-108 LWREIEPEDYY
+108 
-119 RREEL
+119 RREEYQI
-124 AVGNAIPTA
+124 AIARLTA
-133 EGAVGIAI
+133 EGAIALLRPETGLSGAHILLLGYGRIARLLARELQKAGALVTAAARSGEQRAWAEAEGIEALPLDALSGALDRFDVI
-141 REYPGTINGAKC
+141 IGTI
-153 LITGFG
+153 
-159 RIGKNLAI
+159 
-167 ILRGMGAEVFCAAR
+167 
-181 KKADLMQMRAFG
+181 
-193 VQPLTYREI
+193 
-202 SRRFDLIFNTVP
+202 P
-214 AKVLTSPVLMQQ
+214 APVLTEPLLALVRKDAL
-226 TRETLIIEL
+226 LLEL

-340 EAFCGREAVDTFV
+340 EAFCGREAVDTIV

-370 PCTGNTL
+370 PCTGSTL

>member
-1 MINTF
+1 MRFAITGTDARF
-6 GVIGG
+6 LPL
-11 DERMKYLAQSIAAD
+11 RKLLLAD
-25 GYPVCVCGLE
+25 GHEITDP
-35 KLGTCRGA
+35 A
-43 AECDLPQLAAKSSVI
+43 SADMVI
-58 LLPLPATKDGLFLN
+58 SPPWDPSAR
-72 APYAEN
+72 YA
-78 EIRLD
+78 
-83 DDFARLFMHKT
+83 
-94 VCGGM
+94 
-99 LQRLTASSS
+99 
-108 LWREIEPEDYY
+108 
-119 RREEL
+119 RREEYQI
-124 AVGNAIPTA
+124 AIARLTA
-133 EGAVGIAI
+133 EGAIALLRPETGLSGAHILLLGYGRIARLLARELQKAGALVAAAARSGEQRAWAEAEGIEALPLDALSGALDRFDVI
-141 REYPGTINGAKC
+141 IGTI
-153 LITGFG
+153 
-159 RIGKNLAI
+159 
-167 ILRGMGAEVFCAAR
+167 
-181 KKADLMQMRAFG
+181 
-193 VQPLTYREI
+193 
-202 SRRFDLIFNTVP
+202 P
-214 AKVLTSPVLMQQ
+214 APVLTEPLLALVRKDAL
-226 TRETLIIEL
+226 LLEL

-340 EAFCGREAVDTFV
+340 EAFCGREAVDTIV